1 MSHDISISPHL
12 GLPPGHPRGS
22 WQDKV
27 DFFVDQ
33 LLDSAVVD
41 VCSHVSKNMAPLW
54 MVNLCESLK
63 KRDTMDVKI
72 CVFKG

>member
-1 MSHDISISPHL
+1 MISPS
-12 GLPPGHPRGS
+12 LPILDSHQGIQGDP